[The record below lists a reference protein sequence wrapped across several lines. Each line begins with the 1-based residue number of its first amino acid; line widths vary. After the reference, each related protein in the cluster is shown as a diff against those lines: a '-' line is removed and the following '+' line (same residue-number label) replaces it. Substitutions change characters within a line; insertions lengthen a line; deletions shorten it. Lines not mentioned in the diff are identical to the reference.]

1 MKNASQFLSTMSK
14 EKLNRLI
21 FVVYIHIL
29 KLSTLKFLDT
39 NDRRQTLVL
48 ERVNVYA
55 ICKGFRARLK
65 GLFGPVMLLYMSL
78 DALRS
83 IWKDNIVG
91 NHYLNSM
98 VWKKKMEFE
107 TAEFFFAPVGRMM
120 KAMTASLIVLHKSY
134 GVINTIRVWIMMP
147 SIVNSKNIIQVW

>member
-48 ERVNVYA
+48 ERVNMYA

-83 IWKDNIVG
+83 IWKDSIVG
-91 NHYLNSM
+91 NHYRNSM
-98 VWKKKMEFE
+98 VWKKMEFE

-134 GVINTIRVWIMMP
+134 GVINTIRVWIMMS